1 MRSPG
6 RSRQPWTGI
15 LTALAAAAALGAVAG
30 SSAGQDQ
37 DAAAF
42 GKITYRVYCRNCH
55 GPEARGDGSL
65 AELLKVRPS
74 DLTRISHDNG
84 GTFPADKV
92 KAIIDGREEVLAHGS
107 REMPIWGQALTGDDA
122 EVRTK
127 IERLAAFLESLQE
140 KPGAAR
146 KGS

>member
-1 MRSPG
+1 MSLG

-15 LTALAAAAALGAVAG
+15 LTALAVFAALGAIAG
-30 SSAGQDQ
+30 SSGAQDQ
-37 DAAAF
+37 DSVAF
-42 GKITYRVYCRNCH
+42 GKVTYRVYCRNCH
-55 GPEARGDGSL
+55 GADAKGDGSL
-65 AELLKVRPS
+65 AGLMKVRPS

-127 IERLAAFLESLQE
+127 IERLTAFLESLQE
-140 KPGAAR
+140 APGAAR
-146 KGS
+146 KGG